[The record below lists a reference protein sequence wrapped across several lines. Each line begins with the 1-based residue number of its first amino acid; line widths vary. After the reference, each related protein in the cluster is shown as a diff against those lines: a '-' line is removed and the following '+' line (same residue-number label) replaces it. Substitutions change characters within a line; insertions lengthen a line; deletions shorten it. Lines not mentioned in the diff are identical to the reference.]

1 MALTQ
6 AQLQQKLSDGG
17 VAYEVFEHEAVM
29 TVEAQVGSAAAALT
43 GSTWRQDSTAS
54 GPCTLWLL
62 ATPRYLLQAL
72 ARCITA
78 TPQAGV
84 LTSQA
89 GANADAI
96 VKNLFLKVRQIARRR
111 SSVCT
116 FSCSPCST
124 CQSGCSSVCSRTTT
138 CQP

>member
-29 TVEAQVGSAAAALT
+29 TVEAQVGSAAAART
-43 GSTWRQDSTAS
+43 GSTWCQDNTAS

-62 ATPRYLLQAL
+62 ATPAYLLHPR

-96 VKNLFLKVRQIARRR
+96 VKNLFLKVNWAHEHADRQFA
-111 SSVCT
+111 
-116 FSCSPCST
+116 
-124 CQSGCSSVCSRTTT
+124 
-138 CQP
+138 